1 MAVQFKDLES
11 GIRHV
16 SVDGRLDSVG
26 SDEISTQFAVLVAG
40 AAKRVVIDL
49 TLVSF
54 LSSIGI
60 RLIVQNAKGLQ
71 SRGGRVAIYVGN
83 NEQVT
88 KTLELTGI
96 STLIPIFADLGQAN
110 QAVLA

>member
-1 MAVQFKDLES
+1 MAVQCTDLES

-26 SDEISTQFAVLVAG
+26 SDEIGTQFAVLVAG

-49 TLVSF
+49 TSVSF

>member
-1 MAVQFKDLES
+1 MAVQCTDLES

-26 SDEISTQFAVLVAG
+26 SDEIGTKFAVLVAG
-40 AAKRVVIDL
+40 AARRVVIDL
-49 TLVSF
+49 TSVSF